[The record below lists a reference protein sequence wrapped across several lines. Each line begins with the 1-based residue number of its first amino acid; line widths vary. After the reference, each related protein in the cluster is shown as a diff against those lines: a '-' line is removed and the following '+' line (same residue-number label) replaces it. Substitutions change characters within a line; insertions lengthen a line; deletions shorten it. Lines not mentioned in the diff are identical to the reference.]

1 MSCIHC
7 YTARFHILSELSKSE
22 KLRLAR
28 ELASIGIEHVSLS
41 GGEPLIHEDLTELI
55 KVLKEEGIEISIVT
69 NGSVVDSDRI
79 ELLARYGVSVYVSVD
94 GPKAIHDRIRYVGSF
109 DRAMS
114 FLTKL
119 RELGL
124 EFGTVMAVSTVNYMY
139 SGEYV
144 EIVMKFEPYEVALI
158 PVMPVGRARITG
170 TYVSYLEYLYAVRQ
184 ALEKA
189 QNYGVYLHLWCSPF
203 IKTVIPSP
211 KVVAY
216 GCRTLDVID
225 IDPAGRLMLCDTVD
239 IVVASIRREGSL
251 RKAIEKYV
259 TSDIVKRVIY
269 PQLSKPCSECS
280 LRTWCKGGCFSRAYT
295 LFGDLNAGDP
305 LCPLVAKYQ
314 RMQSGSGKP

>member
-1 MSCIHC
+1 MNCIHC
-7 YTARFHILSELSKSE
+7 YTTRFHILSELSKSE
-22 KLRLAR
+22 KLKLAR

-69 NGSVVDSDRI
+69 NGSVVDSNRI
-79 ELLARYGVSVYVSVD
+79 GLLARYEVSVYVSID
-94 GPKAIHDRIRYVGSF
+94 GPRAIHDRIRYVGSF
-109 DRAMS
+109 DRAMN

-144 EIVMKFEPYEVALI
+144 EIVMKFEPSEVALI
-158 PVMPVGRARITG
+158 PVMPVGRARVTG
-170 TYVSYLEYLYAVRQ
+170 TYVSYLEYLYAVKQ
-184 ALEKA
+184 ALESA
-189 QNYGVYLHLWCSPF
+189 QSYGVYLHLWCSPF
-203 IKTVIPSP
+203 IKIVIPSP
-211 KVVAY
+211 EVVAY

-225 IDPAGRLMLCDTVD
+225 IDPAGRLILCDTVD

-251 RKAIEKYV
+251 RKAIEKYMA
-259 TSDIVKRVIY
+259 SDIVKRVLY

-280 LRTWCKGGCFSRAYT
+280 LRTLCRGGCFSRAYT

-305 LCPLVAKYQ
+305 LCPLVAKY
-314 RMQSGSGKP
+314 SGRARR